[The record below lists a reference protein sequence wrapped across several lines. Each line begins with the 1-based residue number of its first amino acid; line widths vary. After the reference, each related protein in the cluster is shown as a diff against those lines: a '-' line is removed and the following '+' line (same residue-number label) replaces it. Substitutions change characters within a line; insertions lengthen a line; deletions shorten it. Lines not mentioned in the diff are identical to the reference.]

1 MMNDLYETRNC
12 VNCSRRARCFQQLVP
27 EELEFINQKKT
38 HLLFRKGETIC
49 KQGAFSS
56 YVMYFSDGLGRLYL
70 EGPGQGSINLRITRA
85 SEFLGLSSIYGD
97 NIYHYTAVALADS
110 VVCLI
115 EKESFRKLLHNN
127 GNFAS
132 EIIRWYCE
140 NEKHL
145 LEKIRSLGYKQM
157 HGRMA
162 DALLYLCRLE
172 NEGLSL
178 FSFLSR
184 KDIAG
189 FAGISTES
197 AVRILTE
204 FKSDGIID
212 LKQKE
217 IVILDEARLKEISWR
232 G

>member
-1 MMNDLYETRNC
+1 MEAIFETRNC
-12 VNCSRRARCFQQLVP
+12 MNCSKRARCFQQLVP
-27 EELEFINQKKT
+27 EELEFINQNKT

-56 YVMYFSDGLGRLYL
+56 YVMYISEGLGKLYL
-70 EGPGQGSINLRITRA
+70 EGPGLKTVNLKIIKT
-85 SEFLGLSSIYGD
+85 SDFLGLSSIYGD
-97 NIYHYTAVALADS
+97 NTYHYSTVALTDS

-132 EIIRWYCE
+132 EIIRWHCE

-145 LEKIRSLGYKQM
+145 FTAIRSLGFKQM

-162 DALLYLCRLE
+162 DALLYLC
-172 NEGLSL
+172 NLSINDGSVL
-178 FSFLSR
+178 SFLSR

-189 FAGISTES
+189 FAGISMEG

-204 FKSDGIID
+204 FKSEGIID
-212 LKQKE
+212 EKQKR
-217 IVILDEARLKEISWR
+217 IVILDEQRLKEISWR

>member
-1 MMNDLYETRNC
+1 MEDIFEIRNC
-12 VNCSRRARCFQQLVP
+12 MNCSKRAKCFQQLIP
-27 EELEFINQKKT
+27 EELEFINQNKT

-56 YVMYFSDGLGRLYL
+56 YVMYLSEGLGKLYM
-70 EGPGQGSINLRITRA
+70 EGPGLKTINLKIIKT
-85 SEFLGLSSIYGD
+85 SDFLGLSSIYGD
-97 NIYHYTAVALADS
+97 NSYNYSAVALADS

-132 EIIRWYCE
+132 EIIHWYCE

-145 LEKIRSLGYKQM
+145 FNTVRSLGFKQM

-162 DALLYLCRLE
+162 DALLYLCRLSI
-172 NEGLSL
+172 NDDSVL
-178 FSFLSR
+178 SFLSR

-189 FAGISTES
+189 FANISMEG

-204 FKSDGIID
+204 FKIEGIID
-212 LKQKE
+212 EKKKRL
-217 IVILDEARLKEISWR
+217 VILDEQRLREISRR